1 LGLKSNGPVHPGIS
15 KHIDITIMKLFGTCL
30 HKCLFLLFIGLMVAK
45 TVSADD
51 GPPPPPDHGLTPF
64 NIRVFLQGFYDGDE
78 LMRRAKDHDGM
89 DHIYRF
95 TDPIAERITIE
106 LHTPG
111 HYGEEG
117 HTYAVNNVNLL
128 SDGWATVDLPSAD
141 EYYITIRTRNHLE
154 TVSMD
159 PIDFSATPREY
170 DFTTASNKAYG
181 NNMIELEVGL
191 WGIYAGDISQDGFI
205 DGLDLTPSILEGR
218 IGAVGYMVE
227 DINGDGSVDGLDLTP
242 IILNGRSGIEKQV
255 PGSSKK

>member
-15 KHIDITIMKLFGTCL
+15 KHIDVTVMKLFGTCS
-30 HKCLFLLFIGLMVAK
+30 HKCLFLLFIGLLLAK
-45 TVSADD
+45 TGGAKD

-64 NIRVFLQGFYDGDE
+64 TIRVFLEGFYDGDE
-78 LMRRAKDHDGM
+78 LMRRAKDHDGT

-128 SDGWATVDLPSAD
+128 NNGQATVDLPS
-141 EYYITIRTRNHLE
+141 EGTYYITIITRNHLE

-170 DFTTASNKAYG
+170 DFTTAPDKAFG
-181 NNMIELEVGL
+181 NNLTELEPTVYGL
-191 WGIYAGDISQDGFI
+191 FAGDIDSNELI
-205 DGLDLTPSILEGR
+205 NILDLNPIIESVRNNEQ
-218 IGAVGYMVE
+218 GYIIE
-227 DINGDGSVDGLDLTP
+227 DINGDGMLNILDINLVISNIRTNITAKIP
-242 IILNGRSGIEKQV
+242 D
-255 PGSSKK
+255 